1 MLITSQEVR
10 DAQISTR
17 FFGTG
22 YDIEET
28 DKLLDNCEQTIEAVG
43 MHLIEMQRAM
53 HKLTQLLEAHNIPI
67 PQTI

>member
-1 MLITSQEVR
+1 MLITPKEVR

-28 DKLLDNCEQTIEAVG
+28 DQLLDNCEQTIEAVG

-53 HKLTQLLEAHNIPI
+53 HKLMQLLEAHNIQI